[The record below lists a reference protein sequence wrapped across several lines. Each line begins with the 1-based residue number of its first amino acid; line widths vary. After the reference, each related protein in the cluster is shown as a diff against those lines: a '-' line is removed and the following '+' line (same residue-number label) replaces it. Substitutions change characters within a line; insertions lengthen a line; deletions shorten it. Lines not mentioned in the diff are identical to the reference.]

1 MAGNPIRFL
10 ASSWPWRC
18 LAYLVSATVVASTA
32 WWLVLMGMLFP
43 PSLVLVG
50 LPVGAVERR
59 RLRLVDPDPAAD
71 PHGRPEPGPL
81 GWLQRRVTEAATWR
95 ELAYTACLIT
105 VLFVVDGIALFA
117 LFLCAIV
124 LALPLLMPMDGSL
137 VNVEIGAITVNTV
150 GQAWLVAGV
159 VGVPLTILT
168 GYGMCALA
176 GGQAAFA
183 RWVLAPTEAEL
194 RRTVDELAESRT
206 RLVDAFE
213 AERRRIERDL
223 HDGAQQH
230 LVLMTMNLGLA
241 ELELAG
247 DGARGG
253 GGDGGRGDGDG
264 ARGDGAR
271 GDGGR
276 AGRAGELVAD
286 AHRQAKLALAAM
298 RELIHGIHPQVLTD
312 LGLPA
317 AIGELAERSRVAV
330 DVDVALP
337 HRLPAQVE
345 STAYFVVSEALTNAV
360 RHAQADRITV
370 IGAVVGDD
378 LVMEIT
384 DNGTGGADPRLGT
397 GLRGLV
403 DRTAVLGGSLTID
416 SPLGGPTTLRTTLPC
431 RIG

>member
-1 MAGNPIRFL
+1 MAGNPMRFL

-59 RLRLVDPDPAAD
+59 RLRLVDPRPAAD
-71 PHGRPEPGPL
+71 PHGRPEPGFL

-95 ELAYTACLIT
+95 ELAYTACLLT
-105 VLFVVDGIALFA
+105 VLFVVDGIALFV

-124 LALPLLMPMDGSL
+124 LALSLLVRLDGSL
-137 VNVEIGAITVNTV
+137 VDVEVGAITVNSV

-168 GYGMCALA
+168 VYGVSALA

-183 RWVLAPTEAEL
+183 RWVIAPTEAEL

-241 ELELAG
+241 ELELAET
-247 DGARGG
+247 D
-253 GGDGGRGDGDG
+253 
-264 ARGDGAR
+264 
-271 GDGGR
+271 GR
-276 AGRAGELVAD
+276 AAEFVGD
-286 AHRQAKLALAAM
+286 AHKQAKLALAAM

-337 HRLPAQVE
+337 HRLPPQVE

-360 RHAQADRITV
+360 RHATADRI
-370 IGAVVGDD
+370 AVVGRTVGEH
-378 LVMEIT
+378 LVVEVT
-384 DNGTGGADPRLGT
+384 DNGTGGADPRLGS

-403 DRTAVLGGSLTID
+403 DRTAVLDGTLTLD
-416 SPLGGPTTLRTTLPC
+416 SPLGGPTTLRVCLPC
-431 RIG
+431 RI